1 MQTILFF
8 FVTSVLSLNVVIAS
22 AAEGTASGNSIR
34 LPELNFSATIVRD
47 ANNIAY
53 IRAHSEHDVFFL
65 QGWTH
70 AQDRL
75 FQMDVN
81 RRLPSGTLAELVG
94 ADALNSDVTL
104 RTIGMRRAA
113 ARSLAALLPETRAA
127 LQAYADGVNA
137 WVRSHPLPPEYG
149 ALEITQ
155 FGPWSPTD
163 SVVIAKLIAFS
174 LSFELDVAPTVQY
187 MSYVQ
192 AGSVAGF
199 DGARLF
205 HEDLVRSAPFD
216 PAATVPDASMA
227 ASRAMTTA
235 RTRSAL
241 TPGATEAAGIRS
253 EALELARDYLANVRQ
268 IPLFDG
274 ILDKDKRGGSNLWAI
289 GGSLSDT
296 GNPLIANDPHLQLGT
311 PSTFYPMG
319 LKVSG
324 GLKVF
329 GECIPGAP
337 GIVQG
342 YNSNLSWGTTNN
354 LIDVTDTYQ
363 EQVVSSPTSPSG
375 LATLYQGQLEAIIPI
390 PETFRANQPG
400 NGVRDDIVV
409 IPPIGGVP
417 AATLVVPRRNQGPI
431 ISLDLATGVALSVQ
445 YSGFSPTR
453 ELDSLYKINQAS
465 NMNEFIAALQFFDFG
480 SQNFVFADDKGN
492 IAYFTSG
499 EMPVRED
506 LQADTVTGSPPWF
519 IRNGLGENEWL
530 AVRHPQPNQALPYEI
545 LPFAEMPQIANP
557 PAGFL
562 VNGNNDPAGVTAGN
576 NPLGQQRPNGGIY
589 YLAYAFNRGFRAGRI
604 KERIVDY
611 LGSGNGHI
619 SFEQMQSIQADVK
632 LRDAQVFVPYI
643 VQALDNAGR
652 DGAPAALA
660 DLAGNMRLTDAVNRL
675 SRWSFETPTG
685 IPEGYDAT
693 DANGR
698 LASPTPTEIQDSV
711 AATIFAVWRAEFVK
725 ATIDA
730 QLMPFGLPVPQD
742 SDALAALRNLLD
754 NFADNHGVGASGV
767 NFFSAPGL
775 AVPEDARDFVIL
787 GSVESALDALASNVF
802 GAAFQNSTDLE
813 NYRWGKL
820 HRIVFAHPLGGPFS
834 IPPAGSAFPQPLP
847 GLPGIPTDGGFQTVD
862 ASNHTVRAGD
872 ANAFMFNAG
881 PVRRFVGERSRK
893 ETRSESIW
901 PGGTSG
907 VLGSPWYLNFLPLWL
922 TNEAIPLHLDR
933 GDLKGQESEVTK
945 FVPGSN

>member
-8 FVTSVLSLNVVIAS
+8 FLTGVLSLNAVIAS
-22 AAEGTASGNSIR
+22 AAEGANSSNSIR

-47 ANNIAY
+47 INNIAY
-53 IRAHSEHDVFFL
+53 VRAHSEHDVFFL
-65 QGWTH
+65 QGWVH

-94 ADALNSDVTL
+94 PSALNSDVTL

-113 ARSLAALLPETRAA
+113 ARSLAALLPETRTA

-149 ALEITQ
+149 ALEITR

-187 MSYVQ
+187 LSYVQ
-192 AGSVAGF
+192 AGIAAGF
-199 DGARLF
+199 DGAKLF

-216 PAATVPDASMA
+216 PATTVPDASMA
-227 ASRAMTTA
+227 PPRAGTA
-235 RTRSAL
+235 ARARSAL
-241 TPGATEAAGIRS
+241 TPGATEAAGIRG
-253 EALELARDYLANVRQ
+253 EALELARDYLTKVRQ

-289 GGSLSDT
+289 SGSLSDT

-319 LKVSG
+319 LEVSG
-324 GLKVF
+324 MLKVF
-329 GECIPGAP
+329 GECFPGAP

-363 EQVVSSPTSPSG
+363 EQVVNSPTSPSG
-375 LATLYQGQLEAIIPI
+375 LATLYQGHPEAIIPI

-409 IPPIGGVP
+409 IPPGGGIP

-431 ISLDLATGVALSVQ
+431 ISLNPASGVALSVQ
-445 YSGFSPTR
+445 YTGFSPTR
-453 ELDSLYKINQAS
+453 ELDSILQINRAS
-465 NMNEFIAALQFFDFG
+465 NLKEFVAALQFFDFG
-480 SQNFVFADDKGN
+480 SQNFVYADNKGN
-492 IAYFTSG
+492 IAYYTSG
-499 EMPVRED
+499 EMPIRED
-506 LQADTVTGSPPWF
+506 LQANTVSGSPPWF
-519 IRNGLGENEWL
+519 IRNGQGGNEWL
-530 AVRHPQPNQALPYEI
+530 PVQHPQPNQALPYEI
-545 LPFAEMPQIANP
+545 LPFAEMPQIENP

-576 NPLGQQRPNGGIY
+576 NPLGQQRRNGGIY

-604 KERIVDY
+604 QERILDY
-611 LGSGNGHI
+611 LGSGNRHI
-619 SFEQMQSIQADVK
+619 SFKQMQSIQADVK

-643 VQALDNAGR
+643 VQALKNAKR
-652 DGAPAALA
+652 DGAPATLA
-660 DLAGNMRLTDAVNRL
+660 DLTTNTRLADAVKRL
-675 SRWSFETPTG
+675 SRWGFDTPTG
-685 IPEGYDAT
+685 IPEGYDAA

-698 LASPTPTEIQDSV
+698 LATPTRAQIDNSV
-711 AATIFAVWRAEFVK
+711 AATIFAVWRSEFVK
-725 ATIDA
+725 GTIDA
-730 QLMPFGLPVPQD
+730 QLVPFGLPVPQD
-742 SDALAALRNLLD
+742 ADALAALRHLLD
-754 NFADNHGVGASGV
+754 NFADSHGVGSSHV
-767 NFFSAPGL
+767 NFFRVPGF

-787 GSVESALDALASNVF
+787 SSLGRALDALAGDAF
-802 GAAFQNSTDLE
+802 KAAFQNSTDLE
-813 NYRWGKL
+813 DYRWGKL
-820 HRIVFAHPLGGPFS
+820 HRIVFAHALGGPFS
-834 IPPAGSAFPQPLP
+834 IPPAGGAFPEPLP

-862 ASNHTVRAGD
+862 AANHSVRAGGT
-872 ANAFMFNAG
+872 NAFMFNAG
-881 PVRRFVGERSRK
+881 PVRRFVSERTRK
-893 ETRSESIW
+893 EARSESIW

-907 VLGSPWYLNFLPLWL
+907 VLGSPWYFNFLPLWL
-922 TNEAIPLHLDR
+922 TNEAIPLHLDQE
-933 GDLKGQESEVTK
+933 DLKGQETAVTK
-945 FVPGSN
+945 FVPGKN